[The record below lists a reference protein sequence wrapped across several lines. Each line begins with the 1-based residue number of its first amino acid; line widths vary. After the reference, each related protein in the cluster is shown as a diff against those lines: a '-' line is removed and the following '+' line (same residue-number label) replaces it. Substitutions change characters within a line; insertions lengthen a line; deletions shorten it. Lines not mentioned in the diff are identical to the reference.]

1 MSNGAMTILLL
12 QITGSIKSD
21 TLLVLVNALYFKS
34 EFENSFDD
42 DETSGTFETT
52 SGDVKVNML
61 ESADISVGT
70 FGHF

>member
-1 MSNGAMTILLL
+1 M
-12 QITGSIKSD
+12 
-21 TLLVLVNALYFKS
+21 VLVNALYFKS

-52 SGDVKVNML
+52 SGDVQVTML